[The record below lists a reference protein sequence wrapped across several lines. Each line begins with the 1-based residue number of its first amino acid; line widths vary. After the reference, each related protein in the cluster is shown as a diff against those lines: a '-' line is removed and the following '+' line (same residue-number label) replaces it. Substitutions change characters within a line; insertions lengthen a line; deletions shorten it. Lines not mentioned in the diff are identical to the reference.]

1 MIITQTKV
9 KQYNSTRKIVVC
21 VDGVPVCITTSSKR
35 AADITAYLEGYDV
48 EIADGKIKRQLDK
61 VRGGHLNGGKGESG
75 TCKV

>member
-1 MIITQTKV
+1 MVITRTKV

-35 AADITAYLEGYDV
+35 AADIAAYLEGYDV

-61 VRGGHLNGGKGESG
+61 VRGGHLNGSKGESG
-75 TCKV
+75 ACKV